1 MTASAPRRQIQ
12 IMRSVI
18 RDVFYVLLGVLI
30 PLASFTTGL
39 QAPKPGRGEARLWRR
54 PRQLTRDLLAVLILV
69 PLWVIAVVLVLP
81 LSPAIRAGLLI
92 STLAVGIG
100 PVSAM
105 KRMGPTTP
113 AAREALDLNLIVL
126 VISLA
131 FVPLAFA
138 GLAALFRSDVH
149 LGVGA
154 VAKVVLGRALVPL
167 LLGLGAA
174 RLWPRFAGSAG
185 PVLLKILNVALLL
198 LLVAALAVAGKQL
211 AGVSRIGWFACAAA
225 SLGAIVIGHLMG
237 GPEPGTRAVVAAASV
252 MRFPALALALAAVTR
267 QGPRLIPVILA
278 YVLTSFV
285 FLIVYGLVMSRR
297 ARKRAEV
304 VPLHAVPRTT

>member
-1 MTASAPRRQIQ
+1 
-12 IMRSVI
+12 
-18 RDVFYVLLGVLI
+18 
-30 PLASFTTGL
+30 
-39 QAPKPGRGEARLWRR
+39 
-54 PRQLTRDLLAVLILV
+54 
-69 PLWVIAVVLVLP
+69 VLVLP

-138 GLAALFRSDVH
+138 ALAALFRSDVH